1 VAALAESNAET
12 LKATPREKIL
22 DSLRGHRP
30 LDGVAIYPPGAT
42 DLNDHVYNYEQG
54 ENMMTAG
61 NPDGGAYK
69 RWPGMAYHPDDI
81 KGKGEP
87 SYSIEK
93 ALKDHKMTNV
103 DGSDKG
109 HKKSASSEIEL
120 TSRPRQS
127 GGQAQTSSVA
137 GGADQFYRNN
147 PMRGDGEEGVR
158 RSASAK
164 EKRLSGGGLK
174 KRFGSIKRHIKD
186 AQILP

>member
-1 VAALAESNAET
+1 VAALAESNAEA

-30 LDGVAIYPPGAT
+30 LDGVATYPPGAM
-42 DLNDHVYNYEQG
+42 DPNGHVYNYEQG

-61 NPDGGAYK
+61 NPGGGAYK
-69 RWPGMAYHPDDI
+69 RWPGVAYHPDDI

-93 ALKDHKMTNV
+93 ALKDHKITSV

-127 GGQAQTSSVA
+127 GGQAQTSGVA
-137 GGADQFYRNN
+137 GGADQFERDNS
-147 PMRGDGEEGVR
+147 MRSNGDEGVR

-174 KRFGSIKRHIKD
+174 KRFGSMKRHIKD

>member
-1 VAALAESNAET
+1 
-12 LKATPREKIL
+12 
-22 DSLRGHRP
+22 
-30 LDGVAIYPPGAT
+30 
-42 DLNDHVYNYEQG
+42 
-54 ENMMTAG
+54 MMTAG

-69 RWPGMAYHPDDI
+69 RWPGVPYHPDDI

-87 SYSIEK
+87 SYSVEK
-93 ALKDHKMTNV
+93 ALRDHKMASI

-109 HKKSASSEIEL
+109 HKKSASNEIEL

-127 GGQAQTSSVA
+127 GDQAQTSGVS
-137 GGADQFYRNN
+137 GGADHFDRDNS
-147 PMRGDGEEGVR
+147 MRGAGEQGVR

-174 KRFGSIKRHIKD
+174 KRFGSMKRHIKD

>member
-1 VAALAESNAET
+1 VAT
-12 LKATPREKIL
+12 
-22 DSLRGHRP
+22 
-30 LDGVAIYPPGAT
+30 YPPGAT
-42 DLNDHVYNYEQG
+42 DLNGHVYSYEQG

-69 RWPGMAYHPDDI
+69 RWPGVPYHPDDI

-93 ALKDHKMTNV
+93 ALKDHKMTSI

-109 HKKSASSEIEL
+109 HKKSASSEVEL

-127 GGQAQTSSVA
+127 GNKAQTSGLS
-137 GGADQFYRNN
+137 GGADQFDRDNS
-147 PMRGDGEEGVR
+147 MRGADEQGVR

-174 KRFGSIKRHIKD
+174 KRFGSMKRHIKD

>member
-1 VAALAESNAET
+1 MAALAESNAET

-30 LDGVAIYPPGAT
+30 LDGVATYPPGAT
-42 DLNDHVYNYEQG
+42 DPNGHVYNYEQG

-61 NPDGGAYK
+61 NPGGGAYK
-69 RWPGMAYHPDDI
+69 RWPGVAYHPDDI

-93 ALKDHKMTNV
+93 ALKDHKITSV
-103 DGSDKG
+103 DGSDEG

-127 GGQAQTSSVA
+127 GGQAQTSGVA
-137 GGADQFYRNN
+137 GGADRLDRNN
-147 PMRGDGEEGVR
+147 SMNGDGEAGVR

-164 EKRLSGGGLK
+164 EKRLSGVGLK
-174 KRFGSIKRHIKD
+174 KRFGSMKRHIKD

>member
-12 LKATPREKIL
+12 LKATPHEKIL

-30 LDGVAIYPPGAT
+30 LDGVATYPPGAT
-42 DLNDHVYNYEQG
+42 DPNGHIYSYEQG

-69 RWPGMAYHPDDI
+69 RWSGVAYHPDDI

-103 DGSDKG
+103 DGRDTG
-109 HKKSASSEIEL
+109 HKKSTSNEVEL
-120 TSRPRQS
+120 TSRPRQPS
-127 GGQAQTSSVA
+127 GQAHTSGVL
-137 GGADQFYRNN
+137 GDADQFDRNN
-147 PMRGDGEEGVR
+147 PMRGDGEEGWH

-174 KRFGSIKRHIKD
+174 KRFGSIKRHIRD